1 MKSIQNFIISPLNN
15 RYENE
20 IKIGDKKLII
30 NTSIEEFEFISR
42 FAKVIAIPTA
52 YETDI
57 NIGDIVVVHHNIFR
71 RWYDQQ
77 GSERN
82 SASYFNEDLY
92 FAAPDQIYLYNN
104 NGNWKTFGDYCF
116 IKPVKDKELVGFVKY
131 NNKEL
136 KNKGINTGDLVG
148 YPPKREWRFLIDEEL
163 LYCMKSKN
171 IFAKYENKGNEVEY
185 NPRWAKSSGRVNKSS

>member
-52 YETDI
+52 YKTDI